1 MATRNAPRPTTRTD
15 AFLRD
20 AMRRWGPSVYRLAAM
35 RTGSRHDA
43 DDVYQDVFLRLAI
56 DTTAFR
62 DDEHLK
68 AWLLHVTANRCRE
81 IARFAWRRRDIPMD
95 ALVIEPASAEPT
107 PEDALVRAE
116 DEARAAHD
124 VARLMRALARLK
136 PAWREV
142 IHLAYFEELTSEQIA
157 EIVGITPS
165 AVRTR
170 LQRARA
176 RLRDLLEGGSS

>member
-1 MATRNAPRPTTRTD
+1 MSTRSVPRPATRTD

-43 DDVYQDVFLRLAI
+43 DDVYQDVFLRLAT

-81 IARFAWRRRDIPMD
+81 IARFAWRRRDAPMD
-95 ALVIEPASAEPT
+95 ALVFEPASPEAT
-107 PEDALVRAE
+107 PEEALVHAE
-116 DEARAAHD
+116 DEALAAQD
-124 VARLMRALARLK
+124 IERLMRVLGRLK
-136 PAWREV
+136 PAWREA
-142 IHLAYFEELTSEQIA
+142 IHLAYFEGLTSEQIA
-157 EIVGITPS
+157 DIVGITPS

-170 LQRARA
+170 LQRART
-176 RLRDLLEGGSS
+176 RLRDLLEGGAS